1 MKKPPILLVIVVLI
15 VVGLIAFGRYLQS
28 PSETPQPQ
36 EKASSYIIKDCG
48 SYVSKKGDNSDN
60 MDRNCFLEA
69 YETCTPAKLYQEV
82 VDPDDHIIKTT
93 VSVDTKEG
101 NKCRVSVNV
110 ENKFKFPENEIYYCY
125 QVSTTELNNYN
136 IKIDGCKDRKPLI
149 L

>member
-1 MKKPPILLVIVVLI
+1 MKRLPILLVFVVLI
-15 VVGLIAFGRYLQS
+15 VVGLVVVGKYLQS
-28 PSETPQPQ
+28 PSEPPQPQ
-36 EKASSYIIKDCG
+36 EETSSYKIKDCG

-69 YETCTPAKLYQEV
+69 YKTCTPAKLYQEV
-82 VDPDDHIIKTT
+82 VDPDDNTIKTT

-101 NKCRVSVNV
+101 DKCRVSVNV

-125 QVSTTELNNYN
+125 QVSTTELNSYN
-136 IKIDGCKDRKPLI
+136 IKIDECKERKPLI

>member
-1 MKKPPILLVIVVLI
+1 MKKLPLLLVVIVLVILGI
-15 VVGLIAFGRYLQS
+15 IAVGKYLQGT
-28 PSETPQPQ
+28 SEVPQPQ
-36 EKASSYIIKDCG
+36 EETFSYKIKDCG
-48 SYVSKKGDNSDN
+48 SSVSKKAGNSDN

-69 YETCTPAKLYQEV
+69 YKTCTPAKIYQEV
-82 VDPDDHIIKTT
+82 VDPDEHTIKTT

-101 NKCRVSVNV
+101 DKCRISVNV

-136 IKIDGCKDRKPLI
+136 IKIDECKDRKPLI

>member
-1 MKKPPILLVIVVLI
+1 MKKLPILLILVVLVIV
-15 VVGLIAFGRYLQS
+15 GLLVIGKYLQGT
-28 PSETPQPQ
+28 SETPQPQ
-36 EKASSYIIKDCG
+36 EETSAYKIKDCG
-48 SYVSKKGDNSDN
+48 SSVSKKGGNSDN

-69 YETCTPAKLYQEV
+69 YKTCTPAKLYQEV
-82 VDPDDHIIKTT
+82 IDPDEHTIKTT

-101 NKCRVSVNV
+101 DKCRVSVNV

-136 IKIDGCKDRKPLI
+136 IKIDECKDRKPLI

>member
-1 MKKPPILLVIVVLI
+1 MKKLPFLLVIIVLI
-15 VVGLIAFGRYLQS
+15 VLGVIIVSRYMQV
-28 PSETPQPQ
+28 PSEAPQPQ
-36 EKASSYIIKDCG
+36 NETSTYKIKDCG
-48 SYVSKKGDNSDN
+48 SSVSKKADNSDN

-82 VDPDDHIIKTT
+82 VDPDEHTIKTT

-101 NKCRVSVNV
+101 DKCRISVNV

-136 IKIDGCKDRKPLI
+136 IKIDECKDRKPLI